1 VKLHFKGLTV
11 TLAALVLAACGEVP
25 SSSQALTS
33 IAINGANDVSVAFN
47 ETFNVFTGVTAVGNN
62 GVSYTAQLT
71 LSSTSTAVN
80 TTTGVL
86 DTSKTGLHTVRYS
99 VTSGTITAQKFR
111 NITVDQPARVGFLI
125 NADFSQGTAGW
136 DDPTVV
142 YNEGGSSIDMSIEE
156 GALKTVVVASGV
168 AYAPRFGQM
177 NVPFVKDVTY
187 QISFRAKASVSRPIN
202 LQVGELLAGPP
213 YFTDFKPGQTE
224 VRTITTAWANYSYKF
239 THKLDND
246 RGGLLFELGTVA
258 GQTVNATLWFDDIS
272 VAISTP
278 DPDTTAPVFTGVVPT
293 LSLLVGSTYN
303 PLAGVTAFDVV
314 DGDVTNKIVVE
325 IFNSS
330 NAKVDAVVTTAPA
343 VFTVKYAVTDL
354 AGNKAEA
361 QTVVSV
367 VDLIFKNENLIT
379 NGSFATA
386 IGEEWSFYDD
396 GAATLTRSQNVELG
410 TYNYNITNGGTAAW
424 NIQMNQRGI
433 ELVQGTTY
441 RLSFKGS
448 SSVARS
454 FSAAMISN
462 VAGDFTNFN
471 RKDGLQLGTTSSTV
485 EFVFTFTQTTRLT
498 VLTIELGQQAGFAAS
513 NIILEEVRL
522 QRLDVNP
529 LVTNSNLAMTGW
541 RHFVNDWEGTVAT
554 SAIVNGEYKM
564 TITKRGGHNG
574 DNWKLQIVQDNV
586 AFGESNDN
594 GRLGMAAGKSYTL
607 TFDMYASKAIAVTT
621 FIGAPGVFINYATE
635 ATRVTNITTSKA
647 TYTLPVSTVGAT
659 LNGNEKLAFEF
670 GTQFTNFET
679 GNEFVVIDNV
689 ALKEGETVTPSVING
704 DMNAVVGGHQFITEH
719 GGTMTRATDAGG
731 ASIVVPAL
739 GPNAYQPHY
748 AYFFPTLAKGKY
760 EVKIIINSTVAR
772 DIRFN
777 VLLPDAGFASI
788 IAGGFED
795 FAVTS
800 NADTVFTYTF
810 ETTTQL
816 TNVKLEIDFGTLGGT
831 KTSLPGTFVLKEVLV
846 YQNFNS

>member
-1 VKLHFKGLTV
+1 MKLHFKGLTV

-62 GVSYTAQLT
+62 GVSYTLT
-71 LSSTSTAVN
+71 VTSTSTAVN
-80 TTTGVL
+80 TTSGVL
-86 DTSKTGLHTVRYS
+86 DTSKTGLHTVRYN

-111 NITVDQPARVGFLI
+111 NITVNQPARVGFLI
-125 NADFSQGTAGW
+125 NPDFSQGTAGW
-136 DDPTVV
+136 DDPSVV

-156 GALKTVVVASGV
+156 GALKAVVVASGV
-168 AYAPRFGQM
+168 PFAPRFGQM

-187 QISFRAKASVSRPIN
+187 QIGFKAKASVARPIN
-202 LQVGELLAGPP
+202 LQVGELLDGAP
-213 YFTDFKPGQTE
+213 YFVDFKIGQTE

-239 THKLDND
+239 THKLDNN
-246 RGGLLFELGTVA
+246 RGGLLFELGTVS

-278 DPDTTAPVFTGVVPT
+278 DPDTTAPVFTGVLPT

-303 PLAGVTAFDVV
+303 PLTGVTAFDVV

-354 AGNKAEA
+354 AGNKAES
-361 QTVVSV
+361 QTVVNV
-367 VDLIFKNENLIT
+367 VNLVFKDENLLT

-386 IGEEWSFYDD
+386 IGSEWGYWQQDW
-396 GAATLTRSQNVELG
+396 GTPPVVTRSQDTTAG
-410 TYNYNITNGGTAAW
+410 TYSLAITGGGDAAW
-424 NIQMNQRGI
+424 AIQFFQENIN
-433 ELVQGTTY
+433 LVEGTTY
-441 RLSFKGS
+441 RFSVKGS
-448 SSVARS
+448 ATTARKISVG
-454 FSAAMISN
+454 IGY
-462 VAGDFTNFN
+462 GDPFIEYG
-471 RKDGLQLGTTSSTV
+471 RKNGIELGTTSSTQ
-485 EFVFTFTQTTRLT
+485 EFVFTVTKPNAATKV
-498 VLTIELGQQAGFAAS
+498 VLELGSQTDFA
-513 NIILEEVRL
+513 NGTVTLEEVRL

-594 GRLGMAAGKSYTL
+594 GRLGMTAGKSYTL

-621 FIGAPGVFINYATE
+621 FIGAPGVNINYATE

-689 ALKEGETVTPSVING
+689 ALKEGDTITPSVING
-704 DMNAVVGGHQFITEH
+704 DMNAVVGGHQFFTEH
-719 GGTMTRATDAGG
+719 GGTMSRATDAGG
-731 ASIVVPAL
+731 ASIVIPAL
-739 GPNAYQPHY
+739 GPNAHQPHY
-748 AYFFPTLAKGKY
+748 FYMIPTLSAGKY
-760 EVKIIINSTVAR
+760 ELKIIVNSSVAR
-772 DIRFN
+772 DLRLN
-777 VLLPDAGFASI
+777 VILPDAGFASI
-788 IAGGFED
+788 LEGNFKD
-795 FAVTS
+795 FAVTQGT
-800 NADTVFTYTF
+800 DVVYTLTFT
-810 ETTTQL
+810 TTTQL
-816 TNVKLEIDFGTLGGT
+816 SNVKVELDFGTLGGT
-831 KTSLPGTFVLKEVLV
+831 KTSLPGTFVIKQMLV
-846 YQNFNS
+846 YRNYNS